1 VNRLQRLGALAGLL
15 GVLAL
20 AGCSDDDPVEPDP
33 APSADGTDAS
43 SSPTDTATTTESAEP
58 VVEPASGPEMAGDNA
73 AMRAPEGYQVSE
85 FGFGIFNAEQ
95 RGTTLTLA
103 DLGQVAISTP
113 RQLAGNGLENFRGRP
128 EVSYDAE
135 LGGEPAYEAVGRD
148 SSGPYVEYG
157 SIRGGN
163 AVLVSFAFPA
173 GASEDEQDALIA
185 SVLASFSW
193 T

>member
-1 VNRLQRLGALAGLL
+1 MNRLQRLGALAGLL

-33 APSADGTDAS
+33 APPAGSTDPS
-43 SSPTDTATTTESAEP
+43 PSPTATESAEP
-58 VVEPASGPEMAGDNA
+58 AVEPAAGPEMAGDNA
-73 AMRAPEGYQVSE
+73 SVRAPEGYRVSE
-85 FGFGIFNAEQ
+85 FGFGILNADQ
-95 RGTTLTLA
+95 GGTTLTFA
-103 DLGQVAISTP
+103 DLGAVAVTTP

-128 EVSYDAE
+128 AVSYDAE
-135 LGGEPAYEAVGRD
+135 LGGEAAYVAVGRD

-157 SIRGGN
+157 AIRGGN

-173 GASEDEQDALIA
+173 RAPKHEQDALVA

-193 T
+193 S